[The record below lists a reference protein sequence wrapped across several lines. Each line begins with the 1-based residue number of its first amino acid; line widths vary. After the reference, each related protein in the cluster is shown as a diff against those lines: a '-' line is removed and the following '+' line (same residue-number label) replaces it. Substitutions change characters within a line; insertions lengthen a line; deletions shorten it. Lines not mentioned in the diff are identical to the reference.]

1 MQREKVFAIT
11 IFPVILMS
19 LVFSSS
25 GKGFIF
31 ADDTNKEKPE
41 VQRERTAVG
50 LLRYADWL
58 VADNPEKALGQYDL
72 LLKKFPHTEEA
83 GKGYFGRGL
92 CLYKLGEYLE
102 AFENI
107 EKSFPKSPVKTEI
120 DKRCALEYKIGRKI
134 MAEKNKVVKEGGGF
148 LKKSETGYQVAAR
161 IFKAILYNDP
171 ANKIAPEV
179 LFSLGECEFAMGRY
193 KHARQAYMRLVT
205 YHADSS
211 LVPIAKLRA
220 AKCYASKSH
229 GRKNSTRSVENTM
242 KAEELVKSVRKT
254 GASASVDSRELQN
267 TVKLVESKKAAE
279 MLKSAKYYL
288 KIHKKGSRNSS
299 IFILNDIISRYPGT
313 YSAKEAA
320 GLLEKHGEK

>member
-1 MQREKVFAIT
+1 
-11 IFPVILMS
+11 
-19 LVFSSS
+19 
-25 GKGFIF
+25 
-31 ADDTNKEKPE
+31 
-41 VQRERTAVG
+41 
-50 LLRYADWL
+50 LRYADWL

-72 LLKKFPHTEEA
+72 LLKKFPSSEEA
-83 GKGYFGRGL
+83 RKGYFGRGL

-107 EKSFPKSPVKTEI
+107 EKSFPKSPVKKEI
-120 DKRCALEYKIGRKI
+120 DKRCALEYQIGRKL
-134 MAEKNKVVKEGGGF
+134 MAEKNKIVKEGGGF

-171 ANKIAPEV
+171 ANKIAPEA
-179 LFSLGECEFAMGRY
+179 LFSLGECEYAMGRY

-220 AKCYASKSH
+220 AKCYASKAH
-229 GRKNSTRSVENTM
+229 GKTNSSRAIENTM
-242 KAEELVKSVRKT
+242 RAEELVKSVRET
-254 GASASVDSRELQN
+254 AEAVNVDSRELQN
-267 TVKLVESKKAAE
+267 TAKLVESKKAAE
-279 MLKSAKYYL
+279 MLESAKYYL
-288 KIHKKGSRNSS
+288 RIHKKGSKNSA

-320 GLLEKHGEK
+320 GLLKKYGEK